1 MRSFTVFIKQVFT
14 PILAIIISTNVVA
27 KASYAQIPPIKTEVD
42 FIEHITEL
50 ENNPDINPIEMLD
63 QISELVSLS
72 QKNEWQAGYVQ
83 AANLKLG
90 VLVNL
95 ENIDSADKLY
105 KELLP
110 KAQALNDQE
119 ILIEIGVANLSI
131 LYAKGA
137 TKGISSLYSPL
148 IESAKKI
155 ENMELLGDVYLAIG
169 NSQYNNSQ
177 YADAISSLKTAL
189 NVFNIENDV
198 DAKSSVLSSLG
209 NIYIDIEDYDLGIQ
223 YLEEALALTIDDQD
237 LFIKSIALYNLGN
250 AHMLKKDWV
259 KAQQLMTEAFEASEE
274 LEDDIGM
281 AWAQGVLGQI
291 AIENEQFENAIV
303 LLNQALAVFVDVGDR
318 QLEVKTLIHLSR
330 TYVKTE
336 QLSLAISNLERAK
349 LLNIDGNSKTVK
361 RRILQLESEIAL
373 LQERFE
379 DIYTLKNQEIELLE
393 EIYKDEIQQDTQRYK
408 VEFDSELTQSKNET
422 LIRQNELN
430 ALLIEQQKQQEQIWM
445 VVFILVVLL
454 FLIVVFLL
462 IVQTKNRNRFKE
474 MALRD
479 PLTSSPNR
487 RAILQYARE
496 RLQEAQHTNMP
507 LSIALIDLD
516 SFKLLNDTF
525 GHDVG
530 DEVLKMFAK
539 ACEQV
544 LRQQDRYGRYG
555 GEEWLFVISDT
566 QHENIKN
573 IFERLREYVNS
584 AAVPGLPDNHTI
596 TFSMGV
602 VHYEKANTRTVS
614 ELISLA
620 DKKLYQAKQNG
631 RDQIVL

>member
-1 MRSFTVFIKQVFT
+1 
-14 PILAIIISTNVVA
+14 
-27 KASYAQIPPIKTEVD
+27 
-42 FIEHITEL
+42 
-50 ENNPDINPIEMLD
+50 
-63 QISELVSLS
+63 VSLS

-462 IVQTKNRNRFKE
+462 IIQTKNRNRFKE